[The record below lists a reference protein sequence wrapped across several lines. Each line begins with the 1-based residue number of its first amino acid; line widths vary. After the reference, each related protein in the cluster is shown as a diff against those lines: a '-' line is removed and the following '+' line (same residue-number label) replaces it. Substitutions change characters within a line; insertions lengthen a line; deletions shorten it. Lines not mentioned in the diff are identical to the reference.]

1 MKPIEIE
8 LLKRIIE
15 DHIFAEYITQRID
28 LDDFDDELCNRIYK
42 RVIDFLYQEKPFSY
56 DDLFKC
62 FIDDS
67 QVYDAISQISNY
79 VVGG

>member
-15 DHIFAEYITQRID
+15 DRNFAEYITQRVD
-28 LDDFDDELCNRIYK
+28 LDDFEDELCNRIY
-42 RVIDFLYQEKPFSY
+42 RQIIDFLYQEQSFSY
-56 DDLFKC
+56 EDLFKC